1 MLPLFIQNN
10 LFFLYFMFLFA
21 VKAINEYASRK
32 SKAAES
38 NAETT
43 NVDARLEEI
52 VERMLNKYVKDNLS
66 CLILF
71 VVLSLLLCLHI
82 GVLRKGKPT
91 KPWELQLNVED
102 WTNFIKQ

>member
-1 MLPLFIQNN
+1 MFSLFVQNN

-43 NVDARLEEI
+43 NVDPRLEEI
-52 VERMLNKYVKDNLS
+52 VERMLNKVCES
-66 CLILF
+66 QFVLF
-71 VVLSLLLCLHI
+71 
-82 GVLRKGKPT
+82 
-91 KPWELQLNVED
+91 D
-102 WTNFIKQ
+102 FICSS